1 MSDFCVTKI
10 FLKVSYFILFII
22 YNIINIHFIGFH
34 SLFSGSYSDDFGEII
49 QFYLDTNE
57 QTVLSELHLW
67 HAILKKN
74 EEHPKNGLEA
84 LRLCKQELF
93 PNIHRLLLILCT
105 LPVSTATP
113 ERTFS
118 CLNRLKSYLR
128 STMTEVFI
136 LIHLIKLLIILI
148 LYIIFII
155 IYIYLLIL

>member
-1 MSDFCVTKI
+1 
-10 FLKVSYFILFII
+10 LFT
-22 YNIINIHFIGFH
+22 
-34 SLFSGSYSDDFGEII
+34 GSYSDDFGEII

-67 HAILKKN
+67 RAILKKN
-74 EEHPKNGLEA
+74 EEDPKNSLEA

-118 CLNRLKSYLR
+118 CLKRLKSYQR
-128 STMTEVFI
+128 STMTEVF
-136 LIHLIKLLIILI
+136 LP
-148 LYIIFII
+148 IFILRLKDS
-155 IYIYLLIL
+155 LL